1 MALKV
6 VIVGGGAAGM
16 SAAASVRRE
25 SPEAVI
31 TLYEKGDWI
40 SYAMCGLPY
49 FIGGVTDDPYDL
61 VTYTPEAFWEKR
73 RVQVKTRHEVI
84 AIDPGAKEVTVK
96 GPDGTTFQQPYDRLI
111 LATGATSKARHHV
124 RGVPGAF
131 GLHTMDDALAI
142 RKYMEDHRP
151 QRALVVGSGYIGL
164 EMADELR
171 KLDLDV
177 TLWKGRSRFLGFDS
191 PEIDAWIEETMQ
203 QHGVKVVKGRR
214 FQRVEAVSAASSGA
228 SSTGTR
234 APSEATGGS
243 LSGTS
248 SPSTG
253 ASASSTGTS
262 TAAPAGP
269 AGPGEV
275 ALDSREERQL
285 WKGRHTLA
293 VFAQL
298 ESEEASQEVVE
309 TELLI
314 LAIGSDPVSPPP
326 LTKGQLETGPNGAL
340 MVDRYLRTNIPD
352 IWAVGDGV
360 VAPHRF
366 GPPTY
371 LALATTANRMGR
383 IAGYNAVHTEAPIE
397 FAGITGTIFTTAFGL
412 DIARTGFTDD
422 AARRAGYEPVS
433 VTIKAPDRSA
443 YFPDAKRL
451 ILRLSADLKTGRLLG
466 AELAGPAGSG
476 KRIDAVSVALYIGLT
491 AAEVKQLDLAYVPPR
506 STVWDPLLIAGHE
519 LEKKLAAQRATSL
532 QQGDRSAG

>member
-1 MALKV
+1 MKV

-25 SPEAVI
+25 SPDAVI

-49 FIGGVTDDPYDL
+49 FVGGVTDDPYDL

-73 RVQVKTRHEVI
+73 RVEVKTRHEVI
-84 AIDPGAKEVTVK
+84 AIDPDAKVVTVK
-96 GPDGTTFQQPYDRLI
+96 RPDGTTFQQSYDRLI

-142 RKYMEDHRP
+142 REYMENRRP
-151 QRALVVGSGYIGL
+151 QRALIVGSGYIGL

-177 TLWKGRSRFLGFDS
+177 TLWKGRSNFLGFDS
-191 PEIDAWIEETMQ
+191 PEIDAWIEETMEH
-203 QHGVKVVKGRR
+203 HGMKVVKGRR
-214 FQRVEAVSAASSGA
+214 FQRVEAVK
-228 SSTGTR
+228 
-234 APSEATGGS
+234 
-243 LSGTS
+243 
-248 SPSTG
+248 
-253 ASASSTGTS
+253 
-262 TAAPAGP
+262 
-269 AGPGEV
+269 
-275 ALDSREERQL
+275 D
-285 WKGRHTLA
+285 RHLLA
-293 VFAQL
+293 VFAQV
-298 ESEEASQEVVE
+298 EREEASQEAVETEVVE
-309 TELLI
+309 TELVI
-314 LAIGSDPVSPPP
+314 LAIGSDPISPPP
-326 LTKGQLETGPNGAL
+326 LTRGQFETGPNGAL

-366 GPPTY
+366 GRPTY

-383 IAGYNAVHTEAPIE
+383 IAGYNAVHIEAPLE
-397 FAGITGTIFTTAFGL
+397 FAGITGTILTTAFGL
-412 DIARTGFTDD
+412 DIARTGLTDD

-443 YFPDAKRL
+443 YFPDAQRL

-532 QQGDRSAG
+532 QQDDRSAG